1 MYVKQPLLIGA
12 VGIQTHSLWP
22 STIEYTSAAMR
33 FREAAQ
39 VIAYTSVH
47 PVPLR
52 TISPKSGLL

>member
-1 MYVKQPLLIGA
+1 MYFKQLITHGA
-12 VGIQTHSLWP
+12 VGIQTPSLWP
-22 STIEYTSAAMR
+22 STIEYTSAAIH

-52 TISPKSGLL
+52 TISPQSGLL